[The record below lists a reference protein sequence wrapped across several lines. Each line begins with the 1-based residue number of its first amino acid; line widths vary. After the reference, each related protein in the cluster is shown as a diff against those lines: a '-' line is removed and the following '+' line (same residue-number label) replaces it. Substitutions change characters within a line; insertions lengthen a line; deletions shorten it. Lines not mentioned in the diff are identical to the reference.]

1 MEIEG
6 TEYTF
11 IINQNG
17 SIQHSNV
24 EYKEDGDVL
33 INAKNEKDDDGTE
46 YNVGFVTDGW
56 AKYAIDPETEDNVE
70 FYVDFLD
77 PTSVMAISG
86 SIALC
91 SMCPVNDV
99 SGAVVLYD
107 NVGWVEI
114 AVAYLLMLVHTLE
127 AGVQL
132 ITCGGVEVGFAD
144 LAVHFVL

>member
-1 MEIEG
+1 MWVLPVIRTTNYTSEGHLVASDDYKYQPVTMEIEG

-11 IINQNG
+11 IVNQNG

-33 INAKNEKDDDGTE
+33 INAKKRKMTTMVQK

-86 SIALC
+86 SIALTPDHPTL
-91 SMCPVNDV
+91 MN
-99 SGAVVLYD
+99 A
-107 NVGWVEI
+107 I
-114 AVAYLLMLVHTLE
+114 AE
-127 AGVQL
+127 
-132 ITCGGVEVGFAD
+132 
-144 LAVHFVL
+144 